1 MFHWKSYVLNL
12 NILFPTQFPLLYL
25 FNPIRASMTVVSF
38 HNNKGFIFKKNFFF
52 SISSLTVCRRPSPL
66 CPVDEEPL
74 SRDKVRVS
82 METGHATTCNMWGDG
97 QVAWTKSRF
106 SHICPFICRITAII
120 CSAIDFLLKNRD
132 KRLKSLNIFARVQ
145 IGMRIN
151 FKVNYANLSVC
162 NCVALWWKFWKYY
175 DLTQNLLL
183 NNTFWTH
190 CRSNVIFTG
199 QWSGQIV
206 ARPCLKSE
214 SSVFG
219 LRPQFGSL

>member
-1 MFHWKSYVLNL
+1 
-12 NILFPTQFPLLYL
+12 
-25 FNPIRASMTVVSF
+25 
-38 HNNKGFIFKKNFFF
+38 
-52 SISSLTVCRRPSPL
+52 
-66 CPVDEEPL
+66 
-74 SRDKVRVS
+74 

-132 KRLKSLNIFARVQ
+132 KRLKSLNIFACVQ

-183 NNTFWTH
+183 NNTFLTH